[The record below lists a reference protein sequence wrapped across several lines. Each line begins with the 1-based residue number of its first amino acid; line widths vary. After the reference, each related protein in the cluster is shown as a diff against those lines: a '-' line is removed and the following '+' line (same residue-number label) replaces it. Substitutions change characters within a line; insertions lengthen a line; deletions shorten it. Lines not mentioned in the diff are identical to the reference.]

1 MLKLL
6 YLEMIVK
13 KSNLNIHRMYMNVK
27 ETRREYE
34 VSNGVVDSSWGIHM
48 IVRKAIIWKWSMIL
62 IRELVMIADKEL
74 LISLEWSLI
83 VVKDSVSF

>member
-6 YLEMIVK
+6 DLEMIVK

-48 IVRKAIIWKWSMIL
+48 IVRKAII
-62 IRELVMIADKEL
+62 
-74 LISLEWSLI
+74 
-83 VVKDSVSF
+83 